1 MPMRSDRIER
11 GASPGG
17 GGWRWLGFLS
27 CLVFPLALPAADDDD
42 YLKQIESE
50 AFKVGDVAE
59 ETAAS
64 GDAAAS
70 DADIETFEQ
79 ELEGQYRGSYL
90 FYKKLPRR
98 GQEEIFLEYQ
108 KGASIGEIRKKIMN
122 RFLHSE

>member
-1 MPMRSDRIER
+1 MSLWSGRIDRCL
-11 GASPGG
+11 GPGN
-17 GGWRWLGFLS
+17 GWGRLGLLGCLLIPLVLS
-27 CLVFPLALPAADDDD
+27 AADDDD
-42 YLKQIESE
+42 YLKQIQSE
-50 AFKVGDVAE
+50 AFKVE
-59 ETAAS
+59 EDA
-64 GDAAAS
+64 GEAAAS
-70 DADIETFEQ
+70 TDDAASAADIETFEQ